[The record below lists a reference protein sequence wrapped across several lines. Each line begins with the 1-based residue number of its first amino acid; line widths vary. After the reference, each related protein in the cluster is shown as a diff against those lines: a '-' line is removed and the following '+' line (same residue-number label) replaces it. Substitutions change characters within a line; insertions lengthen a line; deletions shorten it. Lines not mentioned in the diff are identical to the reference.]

1 MKKAGLVILIT
12 ALFVRCS
19 SWVQVMDTESVTK
32 GIEKVKEQGS
42 SYVFQNDSLAI
53 TYTFWAKK
61 GVMAFSVY
69 NKLDIPI
76 YIDWKKCSFISKDKK
91 LNYWDDE
98 KTVNGTSYTT
108 GYVYRGS
115 ALFVPNYF
123 GGTVSTQTISSPERV
138 TFIPPRSYYSRGE
151 FMLTPMNWY
160 DIEKMTKTTI
170 PSQAKPGKEV
180 DAKIIELGYEKSPF
194 IFRNFLTWST
204 KENFEKE
211 IYLDHEFY
219 VSKVTMVKASEFSTP
234 SGNTVGGETQ
244 HYERNDRFYVYPY
257 PSEIE

>member
-1 MKKAGLVILIT
+1 MKKAGFLILIVV
-12 ALFVRCS
+12 FFIRCS
-19 SWVQVMDTESVTK
+19 SWVQVMETESITK
-32 GIEKVKEQGS
+32 GVEKIPEQGS

-98 KTVNGTSYTT
+98 KTVNGTSYTA

-115 ALFVPNYF
+115 ALFIPNYF
-123 GGTVSTQTISSPERV
+123 GGTVSTQTISSPERI
-138 TFIPPRSYYSRGE
+138 TFIPPKSYYSRGE
-151 FMLTPMNWY
+151 FMLTPRNWY
-160 DIEKMTKTTI
+160 DISKLNKTI
-170 PSQAKPGKEV
+170 VPSKANPGKETE
-180 DAKIIELGYEKSPF
+180 AKVVELSYENSPF
-194 IFRNFLTWST
+194 VFRNFLTWST

-211 IYLDHEFY
+211 IYLDHGFY
-219 VSKVTMVKASEFSTP
+219 VSKVTMIKESEFS
-234 SGNTVGGETQ
+234 SQNVNNSEGNVQ
-244 HYERNDRFYVYPY
+244 YYKSNDRFYVYPY
-257 PSEIE
+257 LSEIE